1 MGQSADQL
9 RQEIEQKREDAAQKI
24 EQIESRVTDTVEQA
38 RTTVDDTVMKA
49 RDTVEGTVQKAKE
62 SVDLRRQVEEKP
74 LLALGAALLGG
85 FALGGMLGGG
95 KGGQGSSAYGG
106 RPSHVEGSSQAYY
119 ASQGSQGQG
128 GLRGNIQQ
136 AAKSSGLEDMLAN
149 GTTALMNSLTERLKA
164 TLDETFPGFA
174 EKLEQQTQGSGS
186 RSGTSGSSS
195 SSSGSSSGMSETGGG
210 ASQRVVASTGSGWPT
225 GPAGAATTDSSG
237 RTAPYYTSGETS
249 GSETQR

>member
-9 RQEIEQKREDAAQKI
+9 RQEIEQKREDAAHKI
-24 EQIESRVTDTVEQA
+24 EQIESRVTDTVQQA

-62 SVDLRRQVEEKP
+62 SVDLRRQVDEKP

-85 FALGGMLGGG
+85 FALGGILGAD
-95 KGGQGSSAYGG
+95 KGGHRSGSRAT
-106 RPSHVEGSSQAYY
+106 HIEGSSRAYE
-119 ASQGSQGQG
+119 ASMGSQSQS

-136 AAKSSGLEDMLAN
+136 AAKNSGLEDMLAN

-174 EKLEQQTQGSGS
+174 EKLQQQTQGSGT
-186 RSGTSGSSS
+186 GTGGGSSS
-195 SSSGSSSGMSETGGG
+195 SGGSGISGMGQTGGTAQDLAG
-210 ASQRVVASTGSGWPT
+210 AGWPAQ
-225 GPAGAATTDSSG
+225 PAGAATTDSSG
-237 RTAPYYTSGETS
+237 RTTPYYTSGETS
-249 GSETQR
+249 GTPTRG

>member
-24 EQIESRVTDTVEQA
+24 EQIESQVTDTVHQA
-38 RTTVDDTVMKA
+38 RTTVDETVMKA

-85 FALGGMLGGG
+85 FALGGMLGGD
-95 KGGQGSSAYGG
+95 KGGHQSGSRST
-106 RPSHVEGSSQAYY
+106 HIEGSSRAYE
-119 ASQGSQGQG
+119 ASMGAQSQS

-174 EKLEQQTQGSGS
+174 EKLEQQT
-186 RSGTSGSSS
+186 RGSSS
-195 SSSGSSSGMSETGGG
+195 GTGGGSSMSSSSGMSQTGSGT
-210 ASQRVVASTGSGWPT
+210 SQRLSGSTGSGWPT
-225 GPAGAATTDSSG
+225 QSAGVGTTDSSG

-249 GSETQR
+249 GSPTQG